1 MTLKI
6 FQRQYDF
13 KNNWLQHKLMMPIFI
28 ALLSKLY
35 IWAFTQFKE
44 HEKFENKRDNILN
57 IIKNNHDDLKSFEK
71 PIFTLEVILLKHILD
86 YF

>member
-44 HEKFENKRDNILN
+44 HENFENKLKLVSLALS
-57 IIKNNHDDLKSFEK
+57 IIYIK
-71 PIFTLEVILLKHILD
+71 
-86 YF
+86 